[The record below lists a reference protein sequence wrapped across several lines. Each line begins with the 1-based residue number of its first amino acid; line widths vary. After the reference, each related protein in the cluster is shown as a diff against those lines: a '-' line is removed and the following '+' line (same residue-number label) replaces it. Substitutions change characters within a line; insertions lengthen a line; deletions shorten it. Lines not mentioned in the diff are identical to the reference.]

1 MNSALFVLLFSV
13 LVLFVM
19 NIPYK
24 FLINQNE
31 ARAIKARVKELQE
44 KSKYVRRQGNQKMAS
59 QIMGDSFRESSKLT
73 KMSLKPMLLS
83 LVIVFIA
90 LPLLSNAYSD
100 HVVELKDNKSNITIN
115 GNTYDISVA
124 DKVITIGN
132 VTCESPCM
140 KKNIGGGLWNV
151 NVNSNKVE
159 FARIVALL
167 PVSLPVFADDAG
179 WLGWYLIISIPVMIL
194 QRKLMKIH
202 V

>member
-167 PVSLPVFADDAG
+167 PVSLPVLADDAG

>member
-1 MNSALFVLLFSV
+1 MNPALFVLLFSV

-31 ARAIKARVKELQE
+31 AKAIKARVKELQDQ
-44 KSKYVRRQGNQKMAS
+44 SKYVRRQGNHKMAS
-59 QIMGDSFRESSKLT
+59 QIMSDSFRESSKLT
-73 KMSLKPMLLS
+73 KMSLKPMLVS
-83 LVIVFIA
+83 LAVVFVF
-90 LPLLSNAYSD
+90 LPWMSTNYSD
-100 HVVELKDNKSNITIN
+100 QLAELKDNKGNITIN
-115 GNTYDISVA
+115 SNLYQISA
-124 DKVITIGN
+124 SNKTLTIGN
-132 VTCESPCM
+132 ITCESPCR
-140 KKNIGGGLWNV
+140 KSIDNGLWNV
-151 NVNSNKVE
+151 NVNGNKVE

-167 PVSLPVFADDAG
+167 PVSLPIFADDAG